1 MTLILVKLGF
11 LRLQRTDP
19 VVVNKKFAKKKKK
32 RTRTI
37 SCHFDLS
44 SLINEG
50 CMMVNRTKQI
60 FFSPVVGQ
68 KREFSSG

>member
-11 LRLQRTDP
+11 LRLQKTDP
-19 VVVNKKFAKKKKK
+19 VVVNKKFAKKKK